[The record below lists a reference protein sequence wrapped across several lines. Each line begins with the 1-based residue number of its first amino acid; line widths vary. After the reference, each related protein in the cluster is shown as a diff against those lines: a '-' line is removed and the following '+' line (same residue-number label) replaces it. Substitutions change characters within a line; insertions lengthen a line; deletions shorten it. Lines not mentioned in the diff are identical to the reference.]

1 LSGGQLHEYSNWKR
15 QLEPHIE
22 PINLRFAAVR
32 RVNNTDR
39 RFCFEIT
46 TPYIR
51 RMYQGTSVEETTNW
65 VATIQNAIKDLLNGT
80 HSSALLSKKPSRSG
94 HGRSLSDAFK
104 SGLSAMALN
113 NNKSTKRHSN
123 TPAELL
129 VSASTSMERF
139 RWSGFSFG
147 NGGTSSKSPYSGHYL
162 FPVFHDANEKLTHTL
177 REDHSNHYCAD
188 CGASNPDWCSL
199 NLGILLCIGK
209 VYYF

>member
-1 LSGGQLHEYSNWKR
+1 
-15 QLEPHIE
+15 
-22 PINLRFAAVR
+22 
-32 RVNNTDR
+32 
-39 RFCFEIT
+39 
-46 TPYIR
+46 
-51 RMYQGTSVEETTNW
+51 
-65 VATIQNAIKDLLNGT
+65 
-80 HSSALLSKKPSRSG
+80 
-94 HGRSLSDAFK
+94 
-104 SGLSAMALN
+104 MALN

-177 REDHSNHYCAD
+177 REDHSNNYCAD